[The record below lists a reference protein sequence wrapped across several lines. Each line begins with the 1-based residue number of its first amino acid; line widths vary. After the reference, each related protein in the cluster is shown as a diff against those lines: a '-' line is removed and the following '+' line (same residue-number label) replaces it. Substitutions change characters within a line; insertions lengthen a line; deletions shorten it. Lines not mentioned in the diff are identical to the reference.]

1 MSTYEGEDSYLVAKE
16 PCPECGSRD
25 NLARYS
31 DGHAYCFGQ
40 GCKHYEPPSERSGG
54 GSSFQ
59 ENRMS
64 DRKRPGLVTGG
75 SYQDLS
81 SRGLRSETLKKFG
94 YRLGTYADPERDF
107 EEVPCHIAPYTDK
120 DGNVV
125 AQKLRLPGKEFKFV
139 GEPKHVRQLFGQN
152 VWGSGGKRVVVT
164 EGEIDCMTVAQ
175 AQDLK
180 WPVVSVVNGAGDDK
194 TIAKA
199 VDWLET
205 FDEVVF
211 MYDGDEAGRLG
222 AAEAAKMLS
231 PGKAKIASL
240 PDGTDPNQL
249 LTDRKQEL
257 IIRAI
262 WDAKPY
268 RPDGIRSLSDLISEA
283 VKPVEYGAS
292 LPFPMLYQL
301 SYGPK
306 PGQLWIGGA
315 GVGIGKTD
323 VFTEMEAHS
332 LKEGRKIAVFHLEQN
347 PVETVQRIAAKM
359 AHKAFFKPDCEYT
372 EEELRGVI
380 EPFEDQ
386 LFVYDHSGSSE
397 WDEIER
403 HIRWLVKSCGVT
415 EVYVDNLTV
424 LAAEADDERR
434 FLDRLLKEMK
444 GLATGLGIIVHTL
457 SHLST
462 PDGKPHEE
470 GGRVE
475 AKQFTGSRAVMR
487 YADFMWGLE
496 RNTQSEDPVIR
507 STSTFRIRKDRLT
520 GPSAGEVFYLRYV
533 AETTRMEECDEPPKE
548 GNDDA
553 PKDEAAAYGF

>member
-1 MSTYEGEDSYLVAKE
+1 MSDESVLVGHEA
-16 PCPECGSRD
+16 CPECGSRD

-31 DGHAYCFGQ
+31 DGHGYCFGCQ
-40 GCKHYEPPSERSGG
+40 HYEPSDTPSG
-54 GSSFQ
+54 GSSSQ
-59 ENRMS
+59 ERPMTHMS
-64 DRKRPGLVTGG
+64 SNALPLVSGG
-75 SYQDLS
+75 EYQDLA
-81 SRGLRSETLKKFG
+81 SRGLRVETLKKFG
-94 YRLGTYADPERDF
+94 YRLGDF
-107 EEVPCHIAPYTDK
+107 KGTPCHIAPYCDK
-120 DGNVV
+120 DGRVV
-125 AQKLRLPGKEFKFV
+125 AQKLRLPNKEFKFV
-139 GEPKHVRQLFGQN
+139 GEPKAVRQLFGQN
-152 VWGSGGKRVVVT
+152 IWGSGGRKVVVT
-164 EGEIDCMTVAQ
+164 EGEIDAMSVAQ
-175 AQDLK
+175 SQDLK
-180 WPVVSVVNGAGDDK
+180 WPVVSVVNGASDDK
-194 TIAKA
+194 TIARA
-199 VDWLET
+199 LDWLET
-205 FDEVVF
+205 YDEVIF
-211 MYDGDEAGRLG
+211 MYDADAPGREG
-222 AAEAAKMLS
+222 ALAAAQMLT

-249 LTDRKQEL
+249 LVEKRPDL
-257 IIRAI
+257 IQRAI

-268 RPDGIRSLSDLISEA
+268 RPDAIRSLSDLVSEA

-332 LKEGRKIAVFHLEQN
+332 LKEGRKVAVFHLEQS

-359 AHKAFFKPDCEYT
+359 AEKAFFKPDCEYT
-372 EEELRGVI
+372 EAELRAVLL
-380 EPFEDQ
+380 PYEDS

-397 WDEIER
+397 WVEIER
-403 HIRWLVKSCGVT
+403 HIRWLVKAYGVT
-415 EVYVDNLTV
+415 EVYVDNLTL

-434 FLDRLLKEMK
+434 FLDGLLKQMK
-444 GLATGLGIIVHTL
+444 SLATGLGIVMHTL

-496 RNTQSEDPVIR
+496 RNTQADCPITR
-507 STSTFRIRKDRLT
+507 STSAFRILKDRLT
-520 GPSAGEVFYLRYV
+520 GQAAGRVFFLRYDPV
-533 AETTRMEECDEPPKE
+533 TTRMVESDPPPKE
-548 GNDDA
+548 GNDNGSDRT
-553 PKDEAAAYGF
+553 EAESYGF